1 MNKENA
7 KQNIASGMSSTIG
20 AAVGVVAGT
29 MASNEMH
36 AAESDEATV
45 TDATPA
51 EETADEDVPVVDVDP
66 AQAPAAEPAGEEVV
80 AEPVAGPTA
89 QPAAEPQA
97 QPAGQTSGDVQVL
110 DYQTVDNGQGGQAD
124 VAVMTDGTTQAVVI
138 DADRDGIADVMAVDQ
153 NHDGQIS
160 DNEVINLEGHNVA
173 MQPLQEMA
181 HADNP
186 NDGMM
191 AQNASYEPD
200 YVNDANVDGYVE
212 A

>member
-1 MNKENA
+1 M
-7 KQNIASGMSSTIG
+7 
-20 AAVGVVAGT
+20 
-29 MASNEMH
+29 
-36 AAESDEATV
+36 
-45 TDATPA
+45 
-51 EETADEDVPVVDVDP
+51 
-66 AQAPAAEPAGEEVV
+66 
-80 AEPVAGPTA
+80 
-89 QPAAEPQA
+89 
-97 QPAGQTSGDVQVL
+97 L

-124 VAVMTDGTTQAVVI
+124 VAVITDGTTQAVVI